1 MASMSRMFI
10 ARPAEGEWEK
20 GRRGG
25 RLILYTLA
33 FTAAAVS
40 LASVAWASGQIALFM
55 GMVVVTGVGYIVSS
69 IPSSS
74 RFRLSYLVY
83 PAVIVAVWLLRGE
96 LLTIFVGG
104 SLFPMAKLLAVLQ
117 VMVSFNLRSLRSLY
131 DSLLLSMSTILIV
144 SEGAL
149 SFQFGVFLLAFGVAS
164 LAFLSAAYPVGELQ
178 RLKLVASAK
187 TLGVIG
193 PVLGIVVLTLGTAVA
208 AFLLIPQT
216 YRVLDAGPLPSRLD
230 LTTGKPPSLL
240 DSAGQ
245 GSAPDAGVL
254 PSRDEAASQSPDGDA
269 GPSDAPS
276 AAGAPGGSQDGST
289 EPAAPADAVVDT
301 GISAAGPTIAAA
313 SSRTEIVEYATL
325 GYTGEDERD
334 VVMYV
339 RSPLASYW
347 RGEILEEYDGRGW
360 VATDTENQLEVGQQG
375 VLRFG
380 DARSLDQG
388 NGRYVQSF
396 YPRVTQPN
404 AVFTGYSPGYVA
416 VQDPVEGRGR
426 AAVEE
431 NLRRLDDAE
440 SYRVVSSIPGLSPE
454 MLRFDSVDTNYLV
467 GVDIPAVPDRV
478 KNLARAITADALTDY
493 DMAAALEQY
502 LLLSYDYDLR
512 VGTLPRSSDVVDHFL
527 FERQAG
533 YCSQFATTMAVMA
546 RLVGLP
552 ARVAAGYLPGEY
564 NSLTGAHTVR
574 LSDAH
579 AWVEIKFV
587 GAGWVPFDPT
597 PRPDSPWAL
606 DVGAVEATRGLQQVM
621 RSQLKDFVTDGP
633 SAALGG
639 LTGLAGARSPWLVW
653 GPTLAVIAALG
664 YVLIRR
670 RGPRAAGRH
679 WAGYSMMTGADR
691 DAVRKAYGKALRV
704 LVRKGY
710 PARNPDEGPMDYLE
724 ALHAQGLPV
733 PPAFESISRRAAVAL
748 YDPSPMADLDSDEL
762 RTGLKELRSLPRLA
776 P

>member
-1 MASMSRMFI
+1 
-10 ARPAEGEWEK
+10 
-20 GRRGG
+20 
-25 RLILYTLA
+25 
-33 FTAAAVS
+33 
-40 LASVAWASGQIALFM
+40 
-55 GMVVVTGVGYIVSS
+55 
-69 IPSSS
+69 
-74 RFRLSYLVY
+74 
-83 PAVIVAVWLLRGE
+83 
-96 LLTIFVGG
+96 
-104 SLFPMAKLLAVLQ
+104 
-117 VMVSFNLRSLRSLY
+117 
-131 DSLLLSMSTILIV
+131 
-144 SEGAL
+144 
-149 SFQFGVFLLAFGVAS
+149 
-164 LAFLSAAYPVGELQ
+164 
-178 RLKLVASAK
+178 
-187 TLGVIG
+187 
-193 PVLGIVVLTLGTAVA
+193 
-208 AFLLIPQT
+208 
-216 YRVLDAGPLPSRLD
+216 
-230 LTTGKPPSLL
+230 
-240 DSAGQ
+240 
-245 GSAPDAGVL
+245 
-254 PSRDEAASQSPDGDA
+254 
-269 GPSDAPS
+269 
-276 AAGAPGGSQDGST
+276 
-289 EPAAPADAVVDT
+289 
-301 GISAAGPTIAAA
+301 
-313 SSRTEIVEYATL
+313 VEYATL

-360 VATDTENQLEVGQQG
+360 IATDTKNQLEVGQRG

-396 YPRVTQPN
+396 YPRVAQPN

-416 VQDPVEGRGR
+416 VQDPAEGRGR

-431 NLRRLDDAE
+431 NLRRLNEAE

-454 MLRFDSVDTNYLV
+454 MLRFDSVDTSYLV
-467 GVDIPAVPDRV
+467 GVDVPDVPDRV

-512 VGTLPRSSDVVDHFL
+512 VGSLPRSSDVVDHFL

-533 YCSQFATTMAVMA
+533 YCSQFATVMAVMA

-587 GAGWVPFDPT
+587 RAGWVPFDPT

-606 DVGAVEATRGLQQVM
+606 DVGAVEATRGIQQVM

-653 GPTLAVIAALG
+653 GPTLAVLAALV

-670 RGPRAAGRH
+670 RGPRAAGQR
-679 WAGYSMMTGADR
+679 WAGYSMMRDADR
-691 DAVRKAYGKALRV
+691 DSVRKAYGKALRV
-704 LVRKGY
+704 LDRKGY
-710 PARNPDEGPMDYLE
+710 PERSPDQGPMDYLE
-724 ALHAQGLPV
+724 ALLARGLQV
-733 PPAFESISRRAAVAL
+733 PPAFEAISRRAAVAL
-748 YDPSPMADLDSDEL
+748 YDPSPMADLDADEL
-762 RTGLKELRSLPRLA
+762 RTGLKALRSLPRLA